1 MALTQLQIT
10 VIFINAAKDQ
20 IMGLTAT
27 VNPSIGQCKLAML
40 TTCNA
45 AAIDKPRNKL
55 NAQAKQTILKHFQKS
70 PLGKSPDT
78 SQKYL
83 MRQSIQLIAPVR
95 APSLDCLQPGRGN
108 AIFPLYGA

>member
-1 MALTQLQIT
+1 MALTPLQIT
-10 VIFINAAKDQ
+10 VIFITVAKVQ
-20 IMGLTAT
+20 IMDPTAT
-27 VNPSIGQCKLAML
+27 VHPSTGPCKRTML

-45 AAIDKPRNKL
+45 AAIDKPHNKL
-55 NAQAKQTILKHFQKS
+55 SAQAKQTILKHFQKS

-95 APSLDCLQPGRGN
+95 APSLDCLQSRS
-108 AIFPLYGA
+108 